1 MTKRIRSRAGE
12 LWRSVRTCP
21 SDIIKRALSSLQR
34 IDDVKEQTGT
44 IFILVPFLTGG
55 YSDDLLNYFAG
66 MTWDNK
72 QITTLTNMV
81 LELSSALKG
90 GVLDDFVKEAAQFS
104 SEWWIVEALSLTILR
119 INDFD
124 RLRGKCIKRP
134 IISRPQI

>member
-1 MTKRIRSRAGE
+1 MLAII
-12 LWRSVRTCP
+12 RTCP

-81 LELSSALKG
+81 LRTLKRAEG
-90 GVLDDFVKEAAQFS
+90 WRTG
-104 SEWWIVEALSLTILR
+104 
-119 INDFD
+119 
-124 RLRGKCIKRP
+124 
-134 IISRPQI
+134 